1 MSILICKECGFE
13 IGEHTTETEKI
24 NKCPK
29 CGSDNLSYLLCIN
42 DSLHMHESIRGKT
55 NKMPG
60 KKKPYQEFQH
70 GVDYSKTLEKF
81 VNKDRIIDRE
91 NDRYYEKVKDP
102 DTGEVLHECHEKLS
116 EHIGHGSAKK

>member
-1 MSILICKECGFE
+1 MKFKICKICNFE
-13 IGEHTTETEKI
+13 IGEYTEETAKVD
-24 NKCPK
+24 KCPK
-29 CGSDNLSYLLCIN
+29 CGSKEFSCLIRIN
-42 DSLHMHESIRGKT
+42 DSLHMQESIRGKT

-102 DTGEVLHECHEKLS
+102 DTGEVLHECQEKLS